1 MGKYFPATARYERAQ
16 EFLELKHRA
25 MTVIEYVARFTELA
39 HFPEDYVAT
48 DAAKVMRFENGLRL
62 SVRGRIVG
70 LRL

>member
-1 MGKYFPATARYERAQ
+1 M
-16 EFLELKHRA
+16 
-25 MTVIEYVARFTELA
+25 IEYVARFTELA